1 LSTQNAQM
9 VYKSPNIPIFSISD
23 YLEIQSH
30 FSSFIFNNFLNSRF
44 FPTRAFLLSWMC
56 RNDHVMSQTSDGLIN
71 LKTDLGFQ
79 DI

>member
-1 LSTQNAQM
+1 MQNAQM
-9 VYKSPNIPIFSISD
+9 VYKSPNVPIFSISD

-30 FSSFIFNNFLNSRF
+30 FSSFIYNFLNSRF
-44 FPTRAFLLSWMC
+44 FSTRAYLLSWMC
-56 RNDHVMSQTSDGLIN
+56 HNGHVMSQTSDGLIN